1 MKGLDTGIPKIFDF
15 ILFHLLSFTA
25 LPQGLEAI
33 SKAFQA
39 TSLHQLYIG
48 REWGVRTMV
57 FKDLYFCIHPN
68 DGWQM
73 MDGGR

>member
-25 LPQGLEAI
+25 LPQGLEGI

-39 TSLHQLYIG
+39 TSHHQLYIG
-48 REWGVRTMV
+48 REWGGAHYG
-57 FKDLYFCIHPN
+57 F
-68 DGWQM
+68 
-73 MDGGR
+73 